1 MSSNTLEI
9 SSNNFTKVQLT
20 AHNFLGIFD
29 KDDNFDARTSIDM
42 SESIYPSP
50 SSAEASIWAVPHS
63 FVPHKLVAASFQEIF
78 QTILVHQQIDIP
90 HRTLSRSMLLLD
102 HDNYHQLNR
111 NTRYVQGLPGQESS
125 RVI

>member
-1 MSSNTLEI
+1 MSNNTLEI

-29 KDDNFDARTSIDM
+29 KEDHFDARTSIDM

-50 SSAEASIWAVPHS
+50 SSAEATLICAS
-63 FVPHKLVAASFQEIF
+63 HKLVAASFQEIF

-111 NTRYVQGLPGQESS
+111 NTRYVQGLPGQKSS